1 MRIAIAGNFGLAG
14 KQTMAVR
21 ALPLAQALVAR
32 GHQVC
37 LILPIREPGDGGGPS
52 SVNGVAIRHAGRG
65 PRLAGLSHLW
75 QLLLMAWHCL
85 RCRPNV
91 LYGFKPM
98 AYSGALL
105 LFFWWLRRL
114 HLFHGILA
122 LDTDDWEGE
131 GGWNDRQPFPGWVKR
146 LVAAQELWSL
156 RHAHLVSVAS
166 RTLEEMAASNG
177 AGNVL
182 YLPNALAPTSPGLR
196 AAADS
201 FGLKARLGLREH
213 PVVLVYTRFVEF
225 QPSRLLDAFEVV
237 ARSAENARLLVV
249 GTGLN
254 GEEADLRRLAADR
267 GLAEKLLLAGWVPME
282 RLPDYFA
289 LADVALYLMDDRLLN
304 RAKCPMKLL
313 DLLAA
318 GAPVV
323 ADRVGQAAE
332 YISDDE
338 TGLLVAPGDSSAMGA
353 AAAALLADPKRRQAM
368 GRAAS
373 ADARARWKWERLAAE
388 VEAALNQVES
398 RH

>member
-21 ALPLAQALVAR
+21 ALPLAEALVAR

-166 RTLEEMAASNG
+166 RTLE
-177 AGNVL
+177 
-182 YLPNALAPTSPGLR
+182 
-196 AAADS
+196 
-201 FGLKARLGLREH
+201 
-213 PVVLVYTRFVEF
+213 
-225 QPSRLLDAFEVV
+225 
-237 ARSAENARLLVV
+237 
-249 GTGLN
+249 
-254 GEEADLRRLAADR
+254 
-267 GLAEKLLLAGWVPME
+267 
-282 RLPDYFA
+282 
-289 LADVALYLMDDRLLN
+289 
-304 RAKCPMKLL
+304 
-313 DLLAA
+313 
-318 GAPVV
+318 
-323 ADRVGQAAE
+323 
-332 YISDDE
+332 
-338 TGLLVAPGDSSAMGA
+338 
-353 AAAALLADPKRRQAM
+353 
-368 GRAAS
+368 
-373 ADARARWKWERLAAE
+373 
-388 VEAALNQVES
+388 
-398 RH
+398 